1 MSQENAPTELTETVT
16 PPPIDPTDPVEPEP
30 EPGKSRRGLVIGLIT
45 LAVVGL
51 IGGGVAWYAYANR
64 TITVSGTMSLMADP
78 SPSEYSDPHFVML
91 SGDRCA
97 GQGGYSDLREG
108 ASVTVYGK
116 TGERLGLGELK
127 DSYGEANGFCIFSY
141 DVPDIPAGEG
151 IYSVEVTH
159 RGELSGSESEV
170 DDGQLW
176 ISGTI
181 GGN

>member
-1 MSQENAPTELTETVT
+1 V
-16 PPPIDPTDPVEPEP
+16 
-30 EPGKSRRGLVIGLIT
+30 RR
-45 LAVVGL
+45 A
-51 IGGGVAWYAYANR
+51 
-64 TITVSGTMSLMADP
+64 
-78 SPSEYSDPHFVML
+78 
-91 SGDRCA
+91 
-97 GQGGYSDLREG
+97 GGYSDLREG

-127 DSYGEANGFCIFSY
+127 DPYGEANGFCIFSY

-170 DDGQLW
+170 EDGRLW

-181 GGN
+181 GGS